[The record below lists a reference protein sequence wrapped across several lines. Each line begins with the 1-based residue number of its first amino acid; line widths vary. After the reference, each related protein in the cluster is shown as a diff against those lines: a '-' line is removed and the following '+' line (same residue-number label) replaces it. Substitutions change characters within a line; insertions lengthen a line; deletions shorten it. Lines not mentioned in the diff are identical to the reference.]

1 MIYDGALTVN
11 YLCSAQQLHASSPVE
26 GPQLLEKLDNFSS
39 EYTCDSEASQTTN
52 CFIMLCKNLCARK
65 PSLIKIEQPA
75 LWLQL
80 PWTALPMGIMK

>member
-11 YLCSAQQLHASSPVE
+11 YLCSAQQLHASSPME

-39 EYTCDSEASQTTN
+39 EYTLVILRLARPQS
-52 CFIMLCKNLCARK
+52 ILLCCAKTSVQKN

-75 LWLQL
+75 LWL
-80 PWTALPMGIMK
+80 